1 MGAGEKM
8 HMKKIAKPDELRPE
22 YDISRL
28 KGCVVGK
35 YAEKAKAG
43 SNMVLLDKDVA
54 EVCKD
59 DASVN
64 EALRTLIRLQG
75 STRSHRRTTRA
86 AA

>member
-1 MGAGEKM
+1 M
-8 HMKKIAKPDELRPE
+8 HMKKIAKTDELRPE
-22 YDISRL
+22 YDISL
-28 KGCVVGK
+28 LTGCAVGK

-43 SNMVLLDKDVA
+43 SNIILLDKDVA
-54 EVCKD
+54 EVFKD
-59 DASVN
+59 DVSVN

>member
-1 MGAGEKM
+1 MNSGRK
-8 HMKKIAKPDELRPE
+8 
-22 YDISRL
+22 YDISL
-28 KGCVVGK
+28 LTGCVVGK
-35 YAEKAKAG
+35 YAEKVKAG
-43 SNMVLLDKDVA
+43 SNIILLDKDVA
-54 EVCKD
+54 EVFKD